1 MNFPPISNAFKTV
14 PPGGFRTFTGI
25 LKKLMSL
32 KTASFLRKSIGF
44 VIQLRWLL
52 IVLGVLIVGISGLQT
67 LKKLSI
73 DNSLGIWFLE
83 EDPSYKAYIEYQETY
98 GSDEIFIVM
107 LPVSNALEQKNVNLL
122 RALNNS
128 LDSMLFV
135 QTAYSLAKAKYPVIA
150 GKKVSF
156 RPLYE
161 ENRSEKSIK
170 KLWSD
175 MPQVTSQLVSKD
187 FKNFFL
193 YVQLRP
199 TPSIEKDRKDIAQEI
214 ETVISRYFETYHIT
228 GPPVLN
234 EAYNK
239 GIYKESLLFGGLT
252 VLVITLMLLWFLPS
266 KKYLLIALFS
276 VGTPISILFG
286 MISGF
291 GYSLNMISM
300 LIPTILMVYSVSDV
314 VHLINIYD
322 REAYDLATID
332 RLSAAIKKSFT
343 PCFYT
348 TLTTFVGY
356 FALYLSPLPAFKNMG
371 LFTCIGLVLSYVLVY
386 LITIIGVSFMKPARP
401 EEKAIKEEEV
411 PPNPQTPKQ
420 TALVSWINATTSR
433 YSFKIIIGFSALL
446 ILGIFAI
453 TKVEINT
460 DSLNLLAEGPAKED
474 LRKVEAQLEGSSR
487 LQLEI
492 SSTEGSNMMDKKSL
506 ELLRGFQEEIATN
519 PLITAPISVV
529 NMAAFLEKRNPV
541 LKGMA
546 VSEQDAAQL
555 LSSLENNDNQFFKL
569 FSEDFSSVGITL
581 SLPQMKTAQLEQV
594 IESVKKTF
602 QSHFDPTEYTL
613 KVNGFAVV
621 FAGLNKFILATQ
633 LKSFFAAFIAAF
645 ICLWLFIRQIR
656 TTLLVLIPNILP
668 LAVLAILM
676 WLFKIPLDVTTA
688 MITPIMLGIAMDDT
702 IHLIYK
708 YRKYKTTFESPTKRI
723 DQALHYS
730 ATALLATTVA
740 LVAGFLIIA
749 TSAVPSVRSFGILCA
764 VTVST
769 ALITD
774 LFYLP
779 ALLKSFDKK

>member
-1 MNFPPISNAFKTV
+1 M
-14 PPGGFRTFTGI
+14 
-25 LKKLMSL
+25 
-32 KTASFLRKSIGF
+32 
-44 VIQLRWLL
+44 IQFRWLL

-107 LPVSNALEQKNVNLL
+107 LPVSYALEQKNVDLL

-128 LDSMLFV
+128 LDSMPFV

-161 ENRSEKSIK
+161 EKRSEKSIK
-170 KLWSD
+170 KLWGD
-175 MPQVTSQLVSKD
+175 MPEVMSQLVSKD
-187 FKNFFL
+187 FKNLFL

-214 ETVISRYFETYHIT
+214 ETVISRYFESYHIT

-276 VGTPISILFG
+276 VGAPISILFG

-322 REAYDLATID
+322 REAYGLATID

-386 LITIIGVSFMKPARP
+386 LITIIGVSFMKAAKPV
-401 EEKAIKEEEV
+401 EKAIREEEV
-411 PPNPQTPKQ
+411 PKPKTPKQ
-420 TALVSWINATTSR
+420 TALVSWINVTTSR
-433 YSFKIIIGFSALL
+433 YNLNIITGFSALL
-446 ILGIFAI
+446 MLGIFAI

-492 SSTEGSNMMDKKSL
+492 SSASGSTVMNKKSL
-506 ELLRGFQEEIATN
+506 ELLRSFQEEIATN

-529 NMAAFLEKRNPV
+529 NMAAFLEKRNPA

-555 LSSLENNDNQFFKL
+555 LRSLENNDNQFFKL
-569 FSEDFSSVGITL
+569 FSEDLSSVGITL

-779 ALLKSFDKK
+779 ALLKRFEKN

>member
-1 MNFPPISNAFKTV
+1 
-14 PPGGFRTFTGI
+14 
-25 LKKLMSL
+25 MSL
-32 KTASFLRKSIGF
+32 KTASFLHKSIGF
-44 VIQLRWLL
+44 VIQFRWLL
-52 IVLGVLIVGISGLQT
+52 IVLGVLIVGISALQT

-107 LPVSNALEQKNVNLL
+107 LPVSYALEQKNVDLL

-128 LDSMLFV
+128 LDSMPFV

-161 ENRSEKSIK
+161 EKRSEKSIK
-170 KLWSD
+170 KLWGD
-175 MPQVTSQLVSKD
+175 MPEVMSQLVSKD
-187 FKNFFL
+187 FKNLFL

-214 ETVISRYFETYHIT
+214 ETVISRYFESYHIT

-276 VGTPISILFG
+276 VGAPISILFG

-322 REAYDLATID
+322 REAYGLATID

-371 LFTCIGLVLSYVLVY
+371 LFTCIGLVLSYVMVY
-386 LITIIGVSFMKPARP
+386 LITIIGVSFMKAAKPV
-401 EEKAIKEEEV
+401 EKAIREEEV
-411 PPNPQTPKQ
+411 PKPKTPKQ

-433 YSFKIIIGFSALL
+433 YNLNIITGFSALL
-446 ILGIFAI
+446 MLGIFAI

-492 SSTEGSNMMDKKSL
+492 SSASGSTVMDKKSL
-506 ELLRGFQEEIATN
+506 ELLRSFQEEIATN

-529 NMAAFLEKRNPV
+529 NMAAFLEKRNPA

-555 LSSLENNDNQFFKL
+555 LRSLENNDNQFFKL
-569 FSEDFSSVGITL
+569 FSEDLSSVGITL

-708 YRKYKTTFESPTKRI
+708 YRKYKTTFKSPTKRI

-769 ALITD
+769 AMITD

-779 ALLKSFDKK
+779 ALLKRFEKS

>member
-1 MNFPPISNAFKTV
+1 MTPNKVS
-14 PPGGFRTFTGI
+14 
-25 LKKLMSL
+25 SL
-32 KTASFLRKSIGF
+32 EKSIGF
-44 VIQLRWLL
+44 VIKFRLVFMSLMGLL
-52 IVLGVLIVGISGLQT
+52 MVLSGVYT
-67 LKKLSI
+67 LKNLSI

-83 EDPSYKAYIEYQETY
+83 EDPSYQAYIEYQETY
-98 GSDEIFIVM
+98 GSDEIFMVM
-107 LPVSNALEQKNVNLL
+107 LPVPNALDQDQIDQLE
-122 RALNNS
+122 ALNTA
-128 LDSMLFV
+128 LDKLPFV
-135 QTAYSLAKAKYPVIA
+135 ETAYSLAKAKYPVIV
-150 GKKVSF
+150 GKKLRF

-161 ENRSEKSIK
+161 EKRSEKSIK
-170 KLWSD
+170 NLWED
-175 MPQVTSQLVSKD
+175 MPEVVQQLVSKD
-187 FKNFFL
+187 YKNLFL

-199 TPSIEKDRKDIAQEI
+199 TPDIEKDRKDIAQEI
-214 ETVISRYFETYHIT
+214 ETLISRYFKSYHIT

-252 VLVITLMLLWFLPS
+252 VLVITLVLLWFLPR

-276 VGTPISILFG
+276 VGAPISILFG
-286 MISGF
+286 IISGF
-291 GYSLNMISM
+291 GYALNMISM

-322 REAYDLATID
+322 RESISATTTA
-332 RLSAAIKKSFT
+332 RLSSAIKKSFT

-386 LITIIGVSFMKPARP
+386 LITIIGVSFMKTAAP
-401 EEKAIKEEEV
+401 ETQPIQADLDSTE
-411 PPNPQTPKQ
+411 
-420 TALVSWINATTSR
+420 TALVSWINHSTSR
-433 YSFKIIIGFSALL
+433 HSYKIIIGFTAVLL
-446 ILGIFAI
+446 VGIFAI
-453 TKVEINT
+453 TKVELNT
-460 DSLNLLAEGPAKED
+460 DSLNLLAEGLAKED
-474 LRKVEAQLEGSSR
+474 LRKIEAQLEGSSR
-487 LQLEI
+487 LQLQI
-492 SSTEGSNMMDKKSL
+492 SRANGASVMDPKSL
-506 ELLRGFQEEIATN
+506 ELLGAFQEEIGTN
-519 PLITAPISVV
+519 PLVIAPVSVV
-529 NMAAFLEKRNPV
+529 NMVQFLEKRHPAI
-541 LKGMA
+541 KG
-546 VSEQDAAQL
+546 
-555 LSSLENNDNQFFKL
+555 LSVTEKETQEILGDLENTDNAFFTL
-569 FSEDFSSVGITL
+569 FSEDLRAVGITL
-581 SLPQMKTAQLEQV
+581 SMPQMKTAQLEQL
-594 IESVKKTF
+594 ISSLKKTF
-602 QSHFDPTEYTL
+602 ETHFDPSEYQL
-613 KVNGFAVV
+613 KINGFAVV
-621 FAGLNKFILATQ
+621 FASLNNFILATQ
-633 LKSFFAAFIAAF
+633 FKSFFAAFIAAF

-668 LAVLAILM
+668 LAVLTILM

-708 YRKYKTTFESPTKRI
+708 YRKYQTAFESPTKRI

>member
-1 MNFPPISNAFKTV
+1 M
-14 PPGGFRTFTGI
+14 
-25 LKKLMSL
+25 
-32 KTASFLRKSIGF
+32 
-44 VIQLRWLL
+44 IQFRWLL

-107 LPVSNALEQKNVNLL
+107 LPVSNALEQKNVDLL

-128 LDSMLFV
+128 LDSMPFV

-161 ENRSEKSIK
+161 EKRSEKSIK
-170 KLWSD
+170 KLWGD
-175 MPQVTSQLVSKD
+175 MPEVMSQLVSKD
-187 FKNFFL
+187 FKNLFL

-214 ETVISRYFETYHIT
+214 ETVISRYFESYHIT

-276 VGTPISILFG
+276 VGAPISILFG
-286 MISGF
+286 MISSF

-322 REAYDLATID
+322 REAYGLATID

-386 LITIIGVSFMKPARP
+386 LITIIGVSFMKAAKPV
-401 EEKAIKEEEV
+401 EKAIREEEV
-411 PPNPQTPKQ
+411 PKPKTPKQ

-433 YSFKIIIGFSALL
+433 YNLNIITGFSALL
-446 ILGIFAI
+446 MLGIFAI

-492 SSTEGSNMMDKKSL
+492 SSASGSTVMDKKSL
-506 ELLRGFQEEIATN
+506 ELLRSFQEEIATN

-529 NMAAFLEKRNPV
+529 NMAAFLEKRNPA

-555 LSSLENNDNQFFKL
+555 LRSLENNDNQFFKL
-569 FSEDFSSVGITL
+569 FSEDLSSVGITL

-769 ALITD
+769 AMITD

-779 ALLKSFDKK
+779 ALLKRFEKS

>member
-1 MNFPPISNAFKTV
+1 M
-14 PPGGFRTFTGI
+14 
-25 LKKLMSL
+25 
-32 KTASFLRKSIGF
+32 
-44 VIQLRWLL
+44 IQFRWLL

-107 LPVSNALEQKNVNLL
+107 LPVSNALEQKNIDLL

-128 LDSMLFV
+128 LDSMPFV

-161 ENRSEKSIK
+161 EKRSEKSIK
-170 KLWSD
+170 KLWGD
-175 MPQVTSQLVSKD
+175 MPEVMSQLVSKD
-187 FKNFFL
+187 FKNLFL

-214 ETVISRYFETYHIT
+214 ETVISRYFESYHIT

-276 VGTPISILFG
+276 VGAPISILFG

-322 REAYDLATID
+322 REAYGLATID

-386 LITIIGVSFMKPARP
+386 LITIIGVSFMKAAKP
-401 EEKAIKEEEV
+401 EEKAIREGEV
-411 PPNPQTPKQ
+411 PMPKTPKQ
-420 TALVSWINATTSR
+420 TALVSWINAMTSR
-433 YSFKIIIGFSALL
+433 YNLNIITGFSALL
-446 ILGIFAI
+446 MLGIFAI

-492 SSTEGSNMMDKKSL
+492 SSASGSTVMDKKSL
-506 ELLRGFQEEIATN
+506 ELLRSFQEEIATN

-529 NMAAFLEKRNPV
+529 NMAAFLEKRNTA

-555 LSSLENNDNQFFKL
+555 LRSLENNDNQFFKL
-569 FSEDFSSVGITL
+569 FSEDLSSVGITL

-779 ALLKSFDKK
+779 ALLKRFEKN

>member
-1 MNFPPISNAFKTV
+1 
-14 PPGGFRTFTGI
+14 
-25 LKKLMSL
+25 MSL
-32 KTASFLRKSIGF
+32 KTASFLHKSIGF
-44 VIQLRWLL
+44 VIQFRWLL

-107 LPVSNALEQKNVNLL
+107 LPVSNALEQKNVDLL

-128 LDSMLFV
+128 LDSMPFV

-161 ENRSEKSIK
+161 EKRSEKSIK
-170 KLWSD
+170 KLWGD
-175 MPQVTSQLVSKD
+175 MPEVMSQLVSKD
-187 FKNFFL
+187 FKNLFL

-199 TPSIEKDRKDIAQEI
+199 TPSIEKERKDIAQEI
-214 ETVISRYFETYHIT
+214 ETVISRYFESYHIT

-322 REAYDLATID
+322 REAYGLATID

-386 LITIIGVSFMKPARP
+386 LITIIGVSFMKAAKPV
-401 EEKAIKEEEV
+401 EKAIREEEV
-411 PPNPQTPKQ
+411 PKLKTPKQ

-433 YSFKIIIGFSALL
+433 YNLNIITGFSALL
-446 ILGIFAI
+446 MLGIFAI

-492 SSTEGSNMMDKKSL
+492 SSASGSTVMDKKSL
-506 ELLRGFQEEIATN
+506 ELLRSFQEEIATN

-529 NMAAFLEKRNPV
+529 NMAAFLEKRNPA
-541 LKGMA
+541 LNGMA

-555 LSSLENNDNQFFKL
+555 LRSLENNDNQFFKL
-569 FSEDFSSVGITL
+569 FSEDLSSVGITL

-779 ALLKSFDKK
+779 ALLKRFEKN

>member
-1 MNFPPISNAFKTV
+1 
-14 PPGGFRTFTGI
+14 
-25 LKKLMSL
+25 MSL
-32 KTASFLRKSIGF
+32 KTASFLHKSIGF
-44 VIQLRWLL
+44 VIQFRWLL

-107 LPVSNALEQKNVNLL
+107 LPVSNALEQKNVDLL

-128 LDSMLFV
+128 LDSMPFV

-161 ENRSEKSIK
+161 EKRSEKSIK
-170 KLWSD
+170 KLWGD
-175 MPQVTSQLVSKD
+175 MPEVMSQLVSKD
-187 FKNFFL
+187 FKNLFL

-214 ETVISRYFETYHIT
+214 ETVISRYFESYHIT

-322 REAYDLATID
+322 REAYGLATID

-386 LITIIGVSFMKPARP
+386 LITIIGVSFMKAAKPV
-401 EEKAIKEEEV
+401 EKAIREEEV
-411 PPNPQTPKQ
+411 PKLKTPKQ

-433 YSFKIIIGFSALL
+433 YNLNIITGFSALL
-446 ILGIFAI
+446 MLGIFAI

-492 SSTEGSNMMDKKSL
+492 SSASGSTVMDKKSL
-506 ELLRGFQEEIATN
+506 ELLRSFQEEIATN

-529 NMAAFLEKRNPV
+529 NMAAFLEKRNPA
-541 LKGMA
+541 LNGMA

-555 LSSLENNDNQFFKL
+555 LRSLENNDNQFFKL
-569 FSEDFSSVGITL
+569 FSEDLSSVGITL

-779 ALLKSFDKK
+779 ALLKRFEKN

>member
-1 MNFPPISNAFKTV
+1 M
-14 PPGGFRTFTGI
+14 
-25 LKKLMSL
+25 
-32 KTASFLRKSIGF
+32 
-44 VIQLRWLL
+44 IQFRWLL

-107 LPVSNALEQKNVNLL
+107 LPVSNALEQKNVDLL

-128 LDSMLFV
+128 LDSMPFV

-161 ENRSEKSIK
+161 EKRSEKSIK
-170 KLWSD
+170 KLWGD
-175 MPQVTSQLVSKD
+175 MPEVMSQLVSKD
-187 FKNFFL
+187 FKNLFL

-214 ETVISRYFETYHIT
+214 ETVISRYFESYHIT

-276 VGTPISILFG
+276 VGAPISILFG
-286 MISGF
+286 MISSF

-322 REAYDLATID
+322 REAYGLATID

-386 LITIIGVSFMKPARP
+386 LITIIGVSFMKAAKPV
-401 EEKAIKEEEV
+401 EKAIREEEV
-411 PPNPQTPKQ
+411 PKPKTPKQ

-433 YSFKIIIGFSALL
+433 YNLNIITGFSALL
-446 ILGIFAI
+446 MLGIFAI

-492 SSTEGSNMMDKKSL
+492 SSASGSTVMDKKSL
-506 ELLRGFQEEIATN
+506 ELLRSFQEEIATN

-529 NMAAFLEKRNPV
+529 NMAAFLEKRNPA
-541 LKGMA
+541 LNGMA

-555 LSSLENNDNQFFKL
+555 LRSLENNDNQFFKL
-569 FSEDFSSVGITL
+569 FSEDLSSVGITL

-779 ALLKSFDKK
+779 ALLKRFEKS

>member
-1 MNFPPISNAFKTV
+1 
-14 PPGGFRTFTGI
+14 
-25 LKKLMSL
+25 MSL
-32 KTASFLRKSIGF
+32 KTASFLHKSIGF
-44 VIQLRWLL
+44 VIQFRWLL

-107 LPVSNALEQKNVNLL
+107 LPVSNALEQKNVDLL

-128 LDSMLFV
+128 LDSMPFV

-161 ENRSEKSIK
+161 EKRSEKSIK
-170 KLWSD
+170 KLWGD
-175 MPQVTSQLVSKD
+175 MPEVMSQLVSKD
-187 FKNFFL
+187 FKNLFL

-214 ETVISRYFETYHIT
+214 ETVISRYFESYHIT

-322 REAYDLATID
+322 REAYGLATID

-386 LITIIGVSFMKPARP
+386 LITIIGVSFMKAAKPV
-401 EEKAIKEEEV
+401 EKAIREEEV
-411 PPNPQTPKQ
+411 PKPKTPKQ

-433 YSFKIIIGFSALL
+433 YNLNIITGFSALL
-446 ILGIFAI
+446 MLGIFAI

-492 SSTEGSNMMDKKSL
+492 SSASGSTVMDKKSL
-506 ELLRGFQEEIATN
+506 ELLRSFQEEIAIN

-529 NMAAFLEKRNPV
+529 NMAAFLEKRNPA
-541 LKGMA
+541 LNGMA

-555 LSSLENNDNQFFKL
+555 LRSLENNDNQFFKL
-569 FSEDFSSVGITL
+569 FSEDLSSVGITL

-769 ALITD
+769 AMITD

-779 ALLKSFDKK
+779 ALLKRFEKS

>member
-1 MNFPPISNAFKTV
+1 
-14 PPGGFRTFTGI
+14 
-25 LKKLMSL
+25 MSL
-32 KTASFLRKSIGF
+32 KTASFLHKSIGF
-44 VIQLRWLL
+44 VIQFRWLL

-107 LPVSNALEQKNVNLL
+107 LPVSNALEQKNVDLL

-128 LDSMLFV
+128 LDSMPFV

-161 ENRSEKSIK
+161 EKRSEKSIK
-170 KLWSD
+170 KLWGD
-175 MPQVTSQLVSKD
+175 MPEVMSQLVSKD
-187 FKNFFL
+187 FKNLFL

-214 ETVISRYFETYHIT
+214 ETVISRYFESYHIT

-276 VGTPISILFG
+276 VGAPISILFG

-322 REAYDLATID
+322 REAYGLATID

-386 LITIIGVSFMKPARP
+386 LITIIGVSFMKAAKPV
-401 EEKAIKEEEV
+401 EKAIREEEV
-411 PPNPQTPKQ
+411 PKPKTPKQ

-433 YSFKIIIGFSALL
+433 YNLNIITGFSALL
-446 ILGIFAI
+446 MLGIFAI

-492 SSTEGSNMMDKKSL
+492 SSASGSTVMDKKSL
-506 ELLRGFQEEIATN
+506 ELLRSFQEEIATN

-529 NMAAFLEKRNPV
+529 NMAAFLEKRNPA

-555 LSSLENNDNQFFKL
+555 LRSLENNDNQFFKL
-569 FSEDFSSVGITL
+569 FSEDHSSVGITL

-613 KVNGFAVV
+613 KINGFAVV

-769 ALITD
+769 AMITD

-779 ALLKSFDKK
+779 ALLKRFEKS

>member
-1 MNFPPISNAFKTV
+1 M
-14 PPGGFRTFTGI
+14 
-25 LKKLMSL
+25 
-32 KTASFLRKSIGF
+32 
-44 VIQLRWLL
+44 IQFRWLL

-107 LPVSNALEQKNVNLL
+107 LPVSYALEQKNVDLL

-128 LDSMLFV
+128 LDSMPFV

-161 ENRSEKSIK
+161 EKRSEKSIK
-170 KLWSD
+170 KLWGD
-175 MPQVTSQLVSKD
+175 MPEVMSQLVSKD
-187 FKNFFL
+187 FKNLFL

-214 ETVISRYFETYHIT
+214 ETVISRYFESYHIT

-322 REAYDLATID
+322 REAYGLATID

-386 LITIIGVSFMKPARP
+386 LITIIGVSFMKAAKPV
-401 EEKAIKEEEV
+401 EKAIREEEV
-411 PPNPQTPKQ
+411 PKPKTPKQ

-433 YSFKIIIGFSALL
+433 YNLNIITGFSALL
-446 ILGIFAI
+446 MLGIFAI

-492 SSTEGSNMMDKKSL
+492 SSASGSTVMDKKSL
-506 ELLRGFQEEIATN
+506 ELLRSFQEEIATN

-529 NMAAFLEKRNPV
+529 NMAAFLEKRNPA
-541 LKGMA
+541 LNGMA

-555 LSSLENNDNQFFKL
+555 LRSLENNDNQFFKL
-569 FSEDFSSVGITL
+569 FSEDLSSVGITL

-779 ALLKSFDKK
+779 ALLKRFEKN

>member
-1 MNFPPISNAFKTV
+1 
-14 PPGGFRTFTGI
+14 
-25 LKKLMSL
+25 
-32 KTASFLRKSIGF
+32 
-44 VIQLRWLL
+44 VIQFRWLL

-107 LPVSNALEQKNVNLL
+107 LPVSNALEQKNVDLL

-128 LDSMLFV
+128 LDSMPFV

-161 ENRSEKSIK
+161 EKRSEKSIK
-170 KLWSD
+170 KLWGD
-175 MPQVTSQLVSKD
+175 MPEVMSQLVSKD
-187 FKNFFL
+187 FKNLFL

-214 ETVISRYFETYHIT
+214 ETVISRYFESYHIT

-276 VGTPISILFG
+276 VGAPISILFG

-322 REAYDLATID
+322 REAYGLATID

-386 LITIIGVSFMKPARP
+386 LITIIGVSFMKAAKPV
-401 EEKAIKEEEV
+401 EKAIREEEV
-411 PPNPQTPKQ
+411 PKPKTPKQ

-433 YSFKIIIGFSALL
+433 YNLNIITGFSALL
-446 ILGIFAI
+446 MLGIFAI

-492 SSTEGSNMMDKKSL
+492 SSASGSTVMDKKSL
-506 ELLRGFQEEIATN
+506 ELLRSFQEEIATN

-529 NMAAFLEKRNPV
+529 NMAAFLEKRNPA
-541 LKGMA
+541 LNGMA

-555 LSSLENNDNQFFKL
+555 LRSLENNDNQFFKL
-569 FSEDFSSVGITL
+569 FSEDLSSVGITL

-779 ALLKSFDKK
+779 ALLKRFEKN

>member
-1 MNFPPISNAFKTV
+1 M
-14 PPGGFRTFTGI
+14 
-25 LKKLMSL
+25 
-32 KTASFLRKSIGF
+32 
-44 VIQLRWLL
+44 IQFRWLL

-107 LPVSNALEQKNVNLL
+107 LPVSNALEQKNVDLL

-128 LDSMLFV
+128 LDSMPFV

-161 ENRSEKSIK
+161 EKRSEKSIK
-170 KLWSD
+170 KLWGD
-175 MPQVTSQLVSKD
+175 MPEVMSQLVSKD
-187 FKNFFL
+187 FKNLFL

-214 ETVISRYFETYHIT
+214 ETVISRYFESYHIT

-276 VGTPISILFG
+276 VGAPISILFG
-286 MISGF
+286 MISSF

-322 REAYDLATID
+322 REAYGLATID

-386 LITIIGVSFMKPARP
+386 LITIIGVSFMKAAKPV
-401 EEKAIKEEEV
+401 EKAIREEEV
-411 PPNPQTPKQ
+411 PKPKTPKQ

-433 YSFKIIIGFSALL
+433 YNLNIITGFSALL
-446 ILGIFAI
+446 MLGIFAI

-492 SSTEGSNMMDKKSL
+492 SSASGSTVMDKKSL
-506 ELLRGFQEEIATN
+506 ELLRSFQEEIATN

-529 NMAAFLEKRNPV
+529 NMAAFLEKRNPA

-555 LSSLENNDNQFFKL
+555 LRSLENNDNQFFKL
-569 FSEDFSSVGITL
+569 FSEDLSSVGITL

-769 ALITD
+769 AMITD

-779 ALLKSFDKK
+779 ALLKRFEKN

>member
-1 MNFPPISNAFKTV
+1 
-14 PPGGFRTFTGI
+14 
-25 LKKLMSL
+25 MSL
-32 KTASFLRKSIGF
+32 KTASFLHKSIGF
-44 VIQLRWLL
+44 VIQFRWLL

-107 LPVSNALEQKNVNLL
+107 LPVSNALEQKNVDLL

-128 LDSMLFV
+128 LDSMPFV
-135 QTAYSLAKAKYPVIA
+135 QTAYSLAKAKYPVIV

-161 ENRSEKSIK
+161 EKRSEKSIK
-170 KLWSD
+170 KLWGD
-175 MPQVTSQLVSKD
+175 MPEVMSQLVSKD
-187 FKNFFL
+187 FKNLFL

-214 ETVISRYFETYHIT
+214 ETVISRYFESYHIT

-276 VGTPISILFG
+276 VGAPISILFG

-322 REAYDLATID
+322 REAYGLATID

-386 LITIIGVSFMKPARP
+386 LITIIGVSFMKAAKPV
-401 EEKAIKEEEV
+401 EKAIREEEV
-411 PPNPQTPKQ
+411 PKPKTPKQ

-433 YSFKIIIGFSALL
+433 YNLNIITGFSALL
-446 ILGIFAI
+446 MLGIFAI

-492 SSTEGSNMMDKKSL
+492 SSASGSTVMDKKSL
-506 ELLRGFQEEIATN
+506 ELLRSFQEEIATN

-529 NMAAFLEKRNPV
+529 NMAAFLEKRNPA

-555 LSSLENNDNQFFKL
+555 LRSLENNDNQFFKL
-569 FSEDFSSVGITL
+569 FSEDLSSVGITL

-708 YRKYKTTFESPTKRI
+708 YRKYKTTFKSPTKRI

-769 ALITD
+769 AMITD

-779 ALLKSFDKK
+779 ALLKRFEKS

>member
-1 MNFPPISNAFKTV
+1 M
-14 PPGGFRTFTGI
+14 
-25 LKKLMSL
+25 
-32 KTASFLRKSIGF
+32 
-44 VIQLRWLL
+44 IQFRWLL

-107 LPVSNALEQKNVNLL
+107 LPVSYALEQKNVDLL

-128 LDSMLFV
+128 LDSMPFV

-161 ENRSEKSIK
+161 EKRSEKSIK
-170 KLWSD
+170 KLWGD
-175 MPQVTSQLVSKD
+175 MPEVMSQLVSKD
-187 FKNFFL
+187 FKNLFL

-214 ETVISRYFETYHIT
+214 ETVISRYFESYHIT

-322 REAYDLATID
+322 REAFGLATID

-386 LITIIGVSFMKPARP
+386 LITIIGVSFMKAAKPV
-401 EEKAIKEEEV
+401 EKAIREEEV
-411 PPNPQTPKQ
+411 PKLKTPKQ

-433 YSFKIIIGFSALL
+433 YNLNIITGFSALL
-446 ILGIFAI
+446 MLGIFAI

-492 SSTEGSNMMDKKSL
+492 SSASGSTVMDKKSL
-506 ELLRGFQEEIATN
+506 ELLRSFQEEIATN

-529 NMAAFLEKRNPV
+529 NMAAFLEKRNPA
-541 LKGMA
+541 LNGMA

-555 LSSLENNDNQFFKL
+555 LRSLENNDNQFFKL
-569 FSEDFSSVGITL
+569 FSEDLSSVGITL

-779 ALLKSFDKK
+779 ALLKRFEKN

>member
-1 MNFPPISNAFKTV
+1 M
-14 PPGGFRTFTGI
+14 
-25 LKKLMSL
+25 
-32 KTASFLRKSIGF
+32 
-44 VIQLRWLL
+44 IQFRWLL

-107 LPVSNALEQKNVNLL
+107 LPVSNALEQKNVDLL

-128 LDSMLFV
+128 LDSMPFV

-161 ENRSEKSIK
+161 EKRSEKSIK
-170 KLWSD
+170 KLWGD
-175 MPQVTSQLVSKD
+175 MPEVMSQLVSKD
-187 FKNFFL
+187 FKNLFL

-214 ETVISRYFETYHIT
+214 ETVISRYFESYHIT

-276 VGTPISILFG
+276 VGAPISILFG

-322 REAYDLATID
+322 REAYGLATID

-386 LITIIGVSFMKPARP
+386 LITIIGVSFMKAAKPV
-401 EEKAIKEEEV
+401 EKAIREEEV
-411 PPNPQTPKQ
+411 PKLKTPKQ
-420 TALVSWINATTSR
+420 TELVSWINATTSR
-433 YSFKIIIGFSALL
+433 YNLNIITGFSALL
-446 ILGIFAI
+446 MLGIFAI

-492 SSTEGSNMMDKKSL
+492 SSASGSTVMDKKSL
-506 ELLRGFQEEIATN
+506 ELLRSFQEEIATN

-529 NMAAFLEKRNPV
+529 NMAAFLEKRNPA
-541 LKGMA
+541 LNGMA

-555 LSSLENNDNQFFKL
+555 LRSLENNDNQFFKL
-569 FSEDFSSVGITL
+569 FSEDLSSVGITL

-779 ALLKSFDKK
+779 ALLKRFEKN

>member
-1 MNFPPISNAFKTV
+1 
-14 PPGGFRTFTGI
+14 
-25 LKKLMSL
+25 MSL
-32 KTASFLRKSIGF
+32 KTASFLHKSIGF
-44 VIQLRWLL
+44 VIQFRWLL

-107 LPVSNALEQKNVNLL
+107 LPVSNALEQKNVDLL

-128 LDSMLFV
+128 LDSMPFV

-161 ENRSEKSIK
+161 EKRSEKSIK
-170 KLWSD
+170 KLWGD
-175 MPQVTSQLVSKD
+175 MPEVMSQLVSKD
-187 FKNFFL
+187 FKNLFL

-214 ETVISRYFETYHIT
+214 ETVISRYFESYHIT

-276 VGTPISILFG
+276 VGAPISILFG

-322 REAYDLATID
+322 REAYGLATID

-371 LFTCIGLVLSYVLVY
+371 LFTCIGLVLSYVMVY
-386 LITIIGVSFMKPARP
+386 LITIIGVSFMKAAKPV
-401 EEKAIKEEEV
+401 EKAIREEEV
-411 PPNPQTPKQ
+411 PKPKTPKQ

-433 YSFKIIIGFSALL
+433 YNLNIITGFSALL
-446 ILGIFAI
+446 MLGIFAI

-492 SSTEGSNMMDKKSL
+492 SSASGSTVMDKKSL
-506 ELLRGFQEEIATN
+506 ELLRSFQEEIATN

-529 NMAAFLEKRNPV
+529 NMAAFLEKRNPA

-555 LSSLENNDNQFFKL
+555 LRSLENNDNQYFKL
-569 FSEDFSSVGITL
+569 FSEDLSSVGITL

-779 ALLKSFDKK
+779 ALLKRFEKN

>member
-1 MNFPPISNAFKTV
+1 M
-14 PPGGFRTFTGI
+14 
-25 LKKLMSL
+25 
-32 KTASFLRKSIGF
+32 
-44 VIQLRWLL
+44 IQFRWLL

-107 LPVSNALEQKNVNLL
+107 LPVSNALEQKNVDLL

-128 LDSMLFV
+128 LDSMPFV

-161 ENRSEKSIK
+161 EKRSEKSIK
-170 KLWSD
+170 KLWGD
-175 MPQVTSQLVSKD
+175 MPEVMSQLVSKD
-187 FKNFFL
+187 FKNLFL

-214 ETVISRYFETYHIT
+214 ETVISRYFESYHIT

-322 REAYDLATID
+322 REAFGLATID

-386 LITIIGVSFMKPARP
+386 LITIIGVSFMKAAKPV
-401 EEKAIKEEEV
+401 EKAIREEEV
-411 PPNPQTPKQ
+411 PKLKTPKQ

-433 YSFKIIIGFSALL
+433 YNLNIITGFSALL
-446 ILGIFAI
+446 MLGIFAI

-492 SSTEGSNMMDKKSL
+492 SSASGSTVMDKKSL
-506 ELLRGFQEEIATN
+506 ELLRSFQEEIATN

-529 NMAAFLEKRNPV
+529 NMAAFLEKRNPA

-555 LSSLENNDNQFFKL
+555 LRSLENNDNQFFKL
-569 FSEDFSSVGITL
+569 FSEDLSSVGITL

-779 ALLKSFDKK
+779 ALLKRFEKN

>member
-1 MNFPPISNAFKTV
+1 
-14 PPGGFRTFTGI
+14 
-25 LKKLMSL
+25 MSL
-32 KTASFLRKSIGF
+32 KTASFLHKSIGF
-44 VIQLRWLL
+44 VIQFRWLL

-83 EDPSYKAYIEYQETY
+83 EDHSYKAYIEYQETY

-107 LPVSNALEQKNVNLL
+107 LPVSYALEQKNVDLL

-128 LDSMLFV
+128 LDSMPFV

-161 ENRSEKSIK
+161 EKRSEKSIK
-170 KLWSD
+170 KLWGD
-175 MPQVTSQLVSKD
+175 MPEVMSQLVSKD
-187 FKNFFL
+187 FKNLFL

-214 ETVISRYFETYHIT
+214 ETVISRYFESYHIT

-322 REAYDLATID
+322 REAYGLATID

-386 LITIIGVSFMKPARP
+386 LITIIGVSFMKAAKP
-401 EEKAIKEEEV
+401 EEKAIRNEEV
-411 PPNPQTPKQ
+411 PKLKTPKQ

-433 YSFKIIIGFSALL
+433 YNLNIITGFSALL
-446 ILGIFAI
+446 MLGIFAI

-492 SSTEGSNMMDKKSL
+492 SSASGSTVMDKKSL
-506 ELLRGFQEEIATN
+506 ELLRSFQEEIATN

-529 NMAAFLEKRNPV
+529 NMAAFLEKRNPA

-555 LSSLENNDNQFFKL
+555 LRSLENNDNQFFKL
-569 FSEDFSSVGITL
+569 FSEDLSSVGITL

-779 ALLKSFDKK
+779 ALLKRFEKN

>member
-1 MNFPPISNAFKTV
+1 M
-14 PPGGFRTFTGI
+14 
-25 LKKLMSL
+25 
-32 KTASFLRKSIGF
+32 
-44 VIQLRWLL
+44 IQFRWLL

-107 LPVSNALEQKNVNLL
+107 LPVSNALEQKNVDLL

-128 LDSMLFV
+128 LDSMPFV

-161 ENRSEKSIK
+161 EKRSEKSIK
-170 KLWSD
+170 KLWGD
-175 MPQVTSQLVSKD
+175 MPEVMSQLVSKD
-187 FKNFFL
+187 FKNLFL

-214 ETVISRYFETYHIT
+214 ETVISRYFESYHIT

-276 VGTPISILFG
+276 VGAPISILFG

-322 REAYDLATID
+322 REAYGLATID

-386 LITIIGVSFMKPARP
+386 LITIIGVSFMKAAKPV
-401 EEKAIKEEEV
+401 EKAIREEEV
-411 PPNPQTPKQ
+411 PKPKTPKQ

-433 YSFKIIIGFSALL
+433 YNLNIITGFSALL
-446 ILGIFAI
+446 MLGIFAI

-492 SSTEGSNMMDKKSL
+492 SSASGSTVMDKKSL
-506 ELLRGFQEEIATN
+506 ELLRSFQEEIATN

-529 NMAAFLEKRNPV
+529 NMAAFLEKRNPA

-555 LSSLENNDNQFFKL
+555 LRSLENNDNQFFKL
-569 FSEDFSSVGITL
+569 FSEDLSSVGITL

-769 ALITD
+769 AMITD

-779 ALLKSFDKK
+779 ALLKRFEKN

>member
-1 MNFPPISNAFKTV
+1 
-14 PPGGFRTFTGI
+14 
-25 LKKLMSL
+25 MSL
-32 KTASFLRKSIGF
+32 KTASFLHKSIGF
-44 VIQLRWLL
+44 VIQFRWLL

-107 LPVSNALEQKNVNLL
+107 LPVSNALEQKNVDLL

-128 LDSMLFV
+128 LDSMPFV

-161 ENRSEKSIK
+161 EKRSEKSIK
-170 KLWSD
+170 KLWGD
-175 MPQVTSQLVSKD
+175 MPEVMSQLVSKD
-187 FKNFFL
+187 FKNLFL

-214 ETVISRYFETYHIT
+214 ETVISRYFESYHIT

-276 VGTPISILFG
+276 VGAPISILFG

-322 REAYDLATID
+322 REAYGLATID

-386 LITIIGVSFMKPARP
+386 LITIIGVSFMKAAKPV
-401 EEKAIKEEEV
+401 EKAIREEEV
-411 PPNPQTPKQ
+411 PKPKTPKQ

-433 YSFKIIIGFSALL
+433 YNLNIITGFSALL
-446 ILGIFAI
+446 MLGIFAI

-492 SSTEGSNMMDKKSL
+492 SSASGSTVMDKKSL
-506 ELLRGFQEEIATN
+506 ELLRSFQEEIATN

-529 NMAAFLEKRNPV
+529 NMAAFLEKRNPA

-555 LSSLENNDNQFFKL
+555 LRSLENNDNQFFKL
-569 FSEDFSSVGITL
+569 FSEDLSSVGITL

-779 ALLKSFDKK
+779 ALFKRFEKN

>member
-1 MNFPPISNAFKTV
+1 M
-14 PPGGFRTFTGI
+14 
-25 LKKLMSL
+25 
-32 KTASFLRKSIGF
+32 
-44 VIQLRWLL
+44 IQFRWLL

-107 LPVSNALEQKNVNLL
+107 LPVSNALEQKNVDLL

-128 LDSMLFV
+128 LDSMPFV

-161 ENRSEKSIK
+161 EKRSEKSIK
-170 KLWSD
+170 KLWGD
-175 MPQVTSQLVSKD
+175 MPEVMSQLVSKD
-187 FKNFFL
+187 FKNLFL

-214 ETVISRYFETYHIT
+214 ETVISRYFESYHIT

-322 REAYDLATID
+322 REALGLATID

-386 LITIIGVSFMKPARP
+386 LITIIGVSFMKAAKPV
-401 EEKAIKEEEV
+401 EKAIREEEV
-411 PPNPQTPKQ
+411 PKPKTPKQ

-433 YSFKIIIGFSALL
+433 YNLNIITGFSALL
-446 ILGIFAI
+446 MLGIFAI

-492 SSTEGSNMMDKKSL
+492 SSASGSTVMDKKSL
-506 ELLRGFQEEIATN
+506 ELLRSFQEEIATN

-529 NMAAFLEKRNPV
+529 NMAAFLEKRNPA
-541 LKGMA
+541 LNGMA

-555 LSSLENNDNQFFKL
+555 LRSLENNDNQFFKL
-569 FSEDFSSVGITL
+569 FSEDLSSVGITL

-779 ALLKSFDKK
+779 ALLKRFEKN

>member
-1 MNFPPISNAFKTV
+1 
-14 PPGGFRTFTGI
+14 
-25 LKKLMSL
+25 MSL
-32 KTASFLRKSIGF
+32 KTASFLHKSIGF
-44 VIQLRWLL
+44 VIQFRWLL
-52 IVLGVLIVGISGLQT
+52 IVLVVLIVGISGFQT

-107 LPVSNALEQKNVNLL
+107 LPVFYALEQKNVDLL

-128 LDSMLFV
+128 LDSMPFV

-161 ENRSEKSIK
+161 EKRSEKSIK
-170 KLWSD
+170 KLWGD
-175 MPQVTSQLVSKD
+175 IPEVMSQLVSKD
-187 FKNFFL
+187 FKNLFL

-214 ETVISRYFETYHIT
+214 ETVISRYFESYHIT

-276 VGTPISILFG
+276 VGAPISILFG

-322 REAYDLATID
+322 REAYGLATID

-371 LFTCIGLVLSYVLVY
+371 LFTCIGLVLSYVMVY
-386 LITIIGVSFMKPARP
+386 LITIIGVSFMKAAKPV
-401 EEKAIKEEEV
+401 EKAIREEEV
-411 PPNPQTPKQ
+411 PKPKTPKQ
-420 TALVSWINATTSR
+420 TALVSWINVTTSR
-433 YSFKIIIGFSALL
+433 YNLNIITGFSALL
-446 ILGIFAI
+446 MLGIFAI

-492 SSTEGSNMMDKKSL
+492 SSASGNTVMDKKSL
-506 ELLRGFQEEIATN
+506 ELLRSFQEEIATN

-529 NMAAFLEKRNPV
+529 NMAAFLEKRNPA

-555 LSSLENNDNQFFKL
+555 LRSLENNDNQFFKL
-569 FSEDFSSVGITL
+569 FSEDLSSVGITL

-779 ALLKSFDKK
+779 ALLKRFEK

>member
-1 MNFPPISNAFKTV
+1 
-14 PPGGFRTFTGI
+14 
-25 LKKLMSL
+25 MSL
-32 KTASFLRKSIGF
+32 KTASFLHKSIGF
-44 VIQLRWLL
+44 VIQFRWLL

-107 LPVSNALEQKNVNLL
+107 LPVSNALEQKNVDLL

-128 LDSMLFV
+128 LDSMPFV

-161 ENRSEKSIK
+161 EKRSEKSIK
-170 KLWSD
+170 KLWGD
-175 MPQVTSQLVSKD
+175 MPEVMSQLVSKD
-187 FKNFFL
+187 FKNLFL

-214 ETVISRYFETYHIT
+214 ETVISRYFESYHIT

-276 VGTPISILFG
+276 VGAPISILFG

-322 REAYDLATID
+322 REAYGLATID

-386 LITIIGVSFMKPARP
+386 LITIIGVSFMKAAKPV
-401 EEKAIKEEEV
+401 EKAIREEEV
-411 PPNPQTPKQ
+411 PKPKTPKQ

-433 YSFKIIIGFSALL
+433 YNLNIITGFSALL
-446 ILGIFAI
+446 MLGIFAI

-492 SSTEGSNMMDKKSL
+492 SSASGSTVMDKKSL
-506 ELLRGFQEEIATN
+506 ELLRSFQEEIATN

-529 NMAAFLEKRNPV
+529 NMAAFLEKRNPA

-555 LSSLENNDNQFFKL
+555 LRSLENNDNQFFKL
-569 FSEDFSSVGITL
+569 FSEDLSSVGITL

-769 ALITD
+769 AMITD

-779 ALLKSFDKK
+779 ALLKRFEKN

>member
-1 MNFPPISNAFKTV
+1 
-14 PPGGFRTFTGI
+14 
-25 LKKLMSL
+25 MSL
-32 KTASFLRKSIGF
+32 KTASFLHKSIGF
-44 VIQLRWLL
+44 VIQFRWLL

-107 LPVSNALEQKNVNLL
+107 LPVSNALEQKNVDLL

-128 LDSMLFV
+128 LDSMPFV

-161 ENRSEKSIK
+161 EKRSEKSIK
-170 KLWSD
+170 KLWGD
-175 MPQVTSQLVSKD
+175 MPEVMSQLVSKD
-187 FKNFFL
+187 FKNLFL

-214 ETVISRYFETYHIT
+214 ETVISRYFESYHIT

-322 REAYDLATID
+322 REAYGLATID

-386 LITIIGVSFMKPARP
+386 LITIIGVSFMKAAKS
-401 EEKAIKEEEV
+401 EENAIRKEEV
-411 PPNPQTPKQ
+411 PKLKTPKQ

-433 YSFKIIIGFSALL
+433 YNLNIITGFSALL
-446 ILGIFAI
+446 MLGIFAI

-492 SSTEGSNMMDKKSL
+492 SSASGSTVMDKKSL
-506 ELLRGFQEEIATN
+506 ELLRSFQEEIATN

-529 NMAAFLEKRNPV
+529 NMAAFLEKRNPA
-541 LKGMA
+541 LNGMA

-555 LSSLENNDNQFFKL
+555 LRSLENNDNQFFKL
-569 FSEDFSSVGITL
+569 FSEDLSSVGITL

-769 ALITD
+769 AMITD

-779 ALLKSFDKK
+779 ALLKRFEKS

>member
-1 MNFPPISNAFKTV
+1 
-14 PPGGFRTFTGI
+14 
-25 LKKLMSL
+25 MSL
-32 KTASFLRKSIGF
+32 KTASFLHKSIGF
-44 VIQLRWLL
+44 VIQFRWLL

-107 LPVSNALEQKNVNLL
+107 LPVSNALEQKNFDLL

-128 LDSMLFV
+128 LDSMPFV

-161 ENRSEKSIK
+161 EKRSEKSIK
-170 KLWSD
+170 KLWGD
-175 MPQVTSQLVSKD
+175 MPEVMSQLVSKD
-187 FKNFFL
+187 FKNLFL

-214 ETVISRYFETYHIT
+214 ETVISRYFESYHIT

-276 VGTPISILFG
+276 VGAPISILFG
-286 MISGF
+286 MISSF

-322 REAYDLATID
+322 REAYGLATID

-386 LITIIGVSFMKPARP
+386 LITIIGVSFMKAAKPV
-401 EEKAIKEEEV
+401 EKAIREEEV
-411 PPNPQTPKQ
+411 PKPKTPKQ

-433 YSFKIIIGFSALL
+433 YNLNIITGFSALL
-446 ILGIFAI
+446 MLGIFAI

-492 SSTEGSNMMDKKSL
+492 SSASGSTVMDKKSL
-506 ELLRGFQEEIATN
+506 ELLRSFQEEIATN

-529 NMAAFLEKRNPV
+529 NMAAFLEKRNPA

-555 LSSLENNDNQFFKL
+555 LRSLENNDNQFFKL
-569 FSEDFSSVGITL
+569 FSEDLSSVGITL

-769 ALITD
+769 AMITD

-779 ALLKSFDKK
+779 ALLKRFEKN

>member
-1 MNFPPISNAFKTV
+1 M
-14 PPGGFRTFTGI
+14 
-25 LKKLMSL
+25 
-32 KTASFLRKSIGF
+32 
-44 VIQLRWLL
+44 IQFRWLL

-107 LPVSNALEQKNVNLL
+107 LPVSNALEQKNVDLL

-128 LDSMLFV
+128 LDSMPFV

-161 ENRSEKSIK
+161 EKRSEKSIK
-170 KLWSD
+170 KLWGD
-175 MPQVTSQLVSKD
+175 MPEVMSQLVSKD
-187 FKNFFL
+187 FKNLFL

-214 ETVISRYFETYHIT
+214 ETVISRYFESYHIT

-276 VGTPISILFG
+276 VGAPISILFG

-322 REAYDLATID
+322 REAHGLATID

-386 LITIIGVSFMKPARP
+386 LITIIGVSFMKAAKP
-401 EEKAIKEEEV
+401 EEKAIREEEV
-411 PPNPQTPKQ
+411 PKLKTPKQ

-433 YSFKIIIGFSALL
+433 YNLNIITGFSALL
-446 ILGIFAI
+446 MLGIFAI

-492 SSTEGSNMMDKKSL
+492 SSASGSTVMDKKSL
-506 ELLRGFQEEIATN
+506 ELLRSFQEEIATN

-529 NMAAFLEKRNPV
+529 NMAAFLEKRNPA
-541 LKGMA
+541 LNGMA

-555 LSSLENNDNQFFKL
+555 LRSLENNDNQFFKL
-569 FSEDFSSVGITL
+569 FSEDLSSVGITL

-779 ALLKSFDKK
+779 ALLKRFEKN

>member
-1 MNFPPISNAFKTV
+1 M
-14 PPGGFRTFTGI
+14 
-25 LKKLMSL
+25 
-32 KTASFLRKSIGF
+32 
-44 VIQLRWLL
+44 IQFRWLL

-107 LPVSNALEQKNVNLL
+107 LPVSNALEQKNVDLL

-128 LDSMLFV
+128 LDSMPFV

-161 ENRSEKSIK
+161 EKRSEKSIK
-170 KLWSD
+170 KLWGD
-175 MPQVTSQLVSKD
+175 MPEVMSQLVSKD
-187 FKNFFL
+187 FKNLFL

-214 ETVISRYFETYHIT
+214 ETVISRYFESYHIT

-276 VGTPISILFG
+276 VGAPISILFG

-322 REAYDLATID
+322 REAYGLATID

-386 LITIIGVSFMKPARP
+386 LITIIGVSFMKAAKPV
-401 EEKAIKEEEV
+401 EKAIREEEV
-411 PPNPQTPKQ
+411 PKPKTPKQ

-433 YSFKIIIGFSALL
+433 YNLNIITGFSALL
-446 ILGIFAI
+446 MLGIFAI

-492 SSTEGSNMMDKKSL
+492 SSASGSTVMDKKSL
-506 ELLRGFQEEIATN
+506 ELLRSFQEEIATN

-529 NMAAFLEKRNPV
+529 NMAAFLEKRNPA

-555 LSSLENNDNQFFKL
+555 LRSLENNDNQFFKL
-569 FSEDFSSVGITL
+569 FSEDLSSVGITL

-779 ALLKSFDKK
+779 ALLKRFEKN

>member
-1 MNFPPISNAFKTV
+1 
-14 PPGGFRTFTGI
+14 
-25 LKKLMSL
+25 MSL
-32 KTASFLRKSIGF
+32 KTASFLHKSIGF
-44 VIQLRWLL
+44 VIQFRWLL

-107 LPVSNALEQKNVNLL
+107 LPVSYALEQKNVDLL

-128 LDSMLFV
+128 LDSMPFV

-161 ENRSEKSIK
+161 EKRSEKSIK
-170 KLWSD
+170 KLWGD
-175 MPQVTSQLVSKD
+175 MPEVMSQLVSKD
-187 FKNFFL
+187 FKNLFL

-214 ETVISRYFETYHIT
+214 ETVISRYFESHHIT

-276 VGTPISILFG
+276 VGAPISILFG

-322 REAYDLATID
+322 REAYGLATID

-371 LFTCIGLVLSYVLVY
+371 LFTCIGLVLSYVMVY
-386 LITIIGVSFMKPARP
+386 LITIIGVSFMKAAKPV
-401 EEKAIKEEEV
+401 EKAIREEEV
-411 PPNPQTPKQ
+411 PKPKTPKQ
-420 TALVSWINATTSR
+420 TALVSWINVTTSR
-433 YSFKIIIGFSALL
+433 YNLNIITGFSALL
-446 ILGIFAI
+446 MLGIFAI

-492 SSTEGSNMMDKKSL
+492 SSASGSTVMDKKSL
-506 ELLRGFQEEIATN
+506 ELLRSFQEEIATN

-529 NMAAFLEKRNPV
+529 NMAAFLEKRNPA

-555 LSSLENNDNQFFKL
+555 LRSLENNDNQFFKL
-569 FSEDFSSVGITL
+569 FSEDLSSVGITL

-779 ALLKSFDKK
+779 ALLKRFEK

>member
-1 MNFPPISNAFKTV
+1 MTPNKVS
-14 PPGGFRTFTGI
+14 
-25 LKKLMSL
+25 SL
-32 KTASFLRKSIGF
+32 EKSIGF
-44 VIQLRWLL
+44 VIQFRLVFMSLMGLL
-52 IVLGVLIVGISGLQT
+52 MVLSGVYT
-67 LKKLSI
+67 LKNLSI

-98 GSDEIFIVM
+98 GSDEIFMVM
-107 LPVSNALEQKNVNLL
+107 LPVPNALDKDQIDQLK
-122 RALNNS
+122 ALNTA
-128 LDSMLFV
+128 LDELPFV
-135 QTAYSLAKAKYPVIA
+135 ETAYSLAKAKYPVLV
-150 GKKVSF
+150 GKKLRF

-161 ENRSEKSIK
+161 EKRSEKSIK
-170 KLWSD
+170 NLWED
-175 MPQVTSQLVSKD
+175 MPEVVQQLVSKD
-187 FKNFFL
+187 YKNLFL

-199 TPSIEKDRKDIAQEI
+199 TPDIEKDRKGIAQEI
-214 ETVISRYFETYHIT
+214 ETLISRYFKSYHIT

-252 VLVITLMLLWFLPS
+252 VLVITLVLLWFLPR

-322 REAYDLATID
+322 REAYGLATID

-386 LITIIGVSFMKPARP
+386 LITIIGVSFMKTAAP
-401 EEKAIKEEEV
+401 EIQPMQADLDSTE
-411 PPNPQTPKQ
+411 
-420 TALVSWINATTSR
+420 TALVSWINYSTSR
-433 YSFKIIIGFSALL
+433 HSYKIIIGFTAVLL
-446 ILGIFAI
+446 VGIFAI
-453 TKVEINT
+453 TKVELNT

-474 LRKVEAQLEGSSR
+474 LRKIEAQLEGSSR
-487 LQLEI
+487 LQLQI
-492 SSTEGSNMMDKKSL
+492 SRANGASVIDPKSL
-506 ELLRGFQEEIATN
+506 ELLGAFQEEIGAN
-519 PLITAPISVV
+519 PLVIAPVSVV
-529 NMAAFLEKRNPV
+529 NMVQFLEKRHPAII
-541 LKGMA
+541 G
-546 VSEQDAAQL
+546 
-555 LSSLENNDNQFFKL
+555 LSVTEKETQEILGDLENTDNAFFTL
-569 FSEDFSSVGITL
+569 FSEDLRAVGITL
-581 SLPQMKTAQLEQV
+581 SMPQMKTAQLEQL
-594 IESVKKTF
+594 IASVKNTF
-602 QSHFDPTEYTL
+602 ETHFDPSEYQL
-613 KVNGFAVV
+613 KINGFAVV
-621 FAGLNKFILATQ
+621 FASLNNFILATQ
-633 LKSFFAAFIAAF
+633 FKSFFAAFIAAF

-676 WLFKIPLDVTTA
+676 WLLKIPLDVTTA

-723 DQALHYS
+723 DQALNYS

>member
-1 MNFPPISNAFKTV
+1 M
-14 PPGGFRTFTGI
+14 
-25 LKKLMSL
+25 
-32 KTASFLRKSIGF
+32 
-44 VIQLRWLL
+44 IQFRWLL

-107 LPVSNALEQKNVNLL
+107 LPVSYALEQKNVDLL

-128 LDSMLFV
+128 LDSMPFV

-161 ENRSEKSIK
+161 EKRSEKSIK
-170 KLWSD
+170 KLWGD
-175 MPQVTSQLVSKD
+175 MPEVMSQLVSKD
-187 FKNFFL
+187 FKNLFL

-214 ETVISRYFETYHIT
+214 ETVISRYFESYHIT

-322 REAYDLATID
+322 REAYGLATID

-386 LITIIGVSFMKPARP
+386 LITIIGVSFMKAAKPV
-401 EEKAIKEEEV
+401 EKAIREEEV
-411 PPNPQTPKQ
+411 PKPKTPKQ

-433 YSFKIIIGFSALL
+433 YNLNIITGFSALL
-446 ILGIFAI
+446 MLGIFAI

-492 SSTEGSNMMDKKSL
+492 SSASGSTVMDKKSL
-506 ELLRGFQEEIATN
+506 ELLRSFQEEIATN

-529 NMAAFLEKRNPV
+529 NMAAFLEKRNPA

-555 LSSLENNDNQFFKL
+555 LRSLENNDNQFFKL
-569 FSEDFSSVGITL
+569 FSEDLSSVGITL

-779 ALLKSFDKK
+779 ALLKRFEKN

>member
-1 MNFPPISNAFKTV
+1 M
-14 PPGGFRTFTGI
+14 
-25 LKKLMSL
+25 
-32 KTASFLRKSIGF
+32 
-44 VIQLRWLL
+44 IQFRWLL

-107 LPVSNALEQKNVNLL
+107 LPVSNALEQKNVDLL

-128 LDSMLFV
+128 LDSMPFV

-161 ENRSEKSIK
+161 EKRSEKSIK
-170 KLWSD
+170 KLWGD
-175 MPQVTSQLVSKD
+175 MPEVMSQLVSKD
-187 FKNFFL
+187 FKNLFL

-214 ETVISRYFETYHIT
+214 ETVISRYFESYHIT

-252 VLVITLMLLWFLPS
+252 VLIITLMLLWFLPS

-276 VGTPISILFG
+276 VGAPISILFG
-286 MISGF
+286 MISSF

-322 REAYDLATID
+322 REAYGLATID

-386 LITIIGVSFMKPARP
+386 LITIIGVSFMKAAKPV
-401 EEKAIKEEEV
+401 EKAIREEEV
-411 PPNPQTPKQ
+411 PKPKTPKQ

-433 YSFKIIIGFSALL
+433 YNLNIITGFSALL
-446 ILGIFAI
+446 MLGIFAI

-492 SSTEGSNMMDKKSL
+492 SSASGSTVMDKKSL
-506 ELLRGFQEEIATN
+506 ELLRSFQEEIATN

-529 NMAAFLEKRNPV
+529 NMAAFLEKRNPA

-555 LSSLENNDNQFFKL
+555 LRSLENNDNQFFKL
-569 FSEDFSSVGITL
+569 FSEDLSSVGITL

-779 ALLKSFDKK
+779 ALLKRFEKN

>member
-1 MNFPPISNAFKTV
+1 
-14 PPGGFRTFTGI
+14 
-25 LKKLMSL
+25 MSL
-32 KTASFLRKSIGF
+32 KTASFLHKSIGF
-44 VIQLRWLL
+44 VIQFRWLL

-107 LPVSNALEQKNVNLL
+107 LPVSNALEQKNVDLL

-128 LDSMLFV
+128 LDSMPFV
-135 QTAYSLAKAKYPVIA
+135 QTAYSLAKAKYPVIV

-161 ENRSEKSIK
+161 EKRSEKSIK
-170 KLWSD
+170 KLWGD
-175 MPQVTSQLVSKD
+175 MPEVMSQLVSKD
-187 FKNFFL
+187 FKNLFL

-214 ETVISRYFETYHIT
+214 ETVISRYFESYHIT

-322 REAYDLATID
+322 REAYGLATID

-371 LFTCIGLVLSYVLVY
+371 FFTCIGLVLSYVLVY
-386 LITIIGVSFMKPARP
+386 LITIIGMSFVKATRP
-401 EEKAIKEEEV
+401 EEKAIREGEV
-411 PPNPQTPKQ
+411 PKPQTPMQ
-420 TALVSWINATTSR
+420 TALVSWINAMTSR
-433 YSFKIIIGFSALL
+433 YSLKIIIGFSALL
-446 ILGIFAI
+446 VLGVFAV

-492 SSTEGSNMMDKKSL
+492 SSASGSTVMDKKSL
-506 ELLRGFQEEIATN
+506 ELLRSFQEEIATN

-529 NMAAFLEKRNPV
+529 NMAAFLEKRNPA

-555 LSSLENNDNQFFKL
+555 LRSLENNDNQFFKL
-569 FSEDFSSVGITL
+569 FSEDLSSVGITL

-602 QSHFDPTEYTL
+602 QSHFDPIEYTL

-769 ALITD
+769 ALNTD

-779 ALLKSFDKK
+779 ALLKRFEKN

>member
-1 MNFPPISNAFKTV
+1 
-14 PPGGFRTFTGI
+14 
-25 LKKLMSL
+25 MSL
-32 KTASFLRKSIGF
+32 KTASFLHKSIGF
-44 VIQLRWLL
+44 VIQFRWLL

-107 LPVSNALEQKNVNLL
+107 LPVSNALEQKNVDLL

-128 LDSMLFV
+128 LDSMPFV

-161 ENRSEKSIK
+161 EKRSEKSIK
-170 KLWSD
+170 KLWGD
-175 MPQVTSQLVSKD
+175 MPEVMSQLVSKD
-187 FKNFFL
+187 FKNLFL

-214 ETVISRYFETYHIT
+214 ETVISRYFESYHIT

-252 VLVITLMLLWFLPS
+252 VLIITLMLLWFLPS

-276 VGTPISILFG
+276 VGAPISILFG

-322 REAYDLATID
+322 REAYGLATID

-386 LITIIGVSFMKPARP
+386 LITIIGVSFMKAAKPV
-401 EEKAIKEEEV
+401 EKAIREEEV
-411 PPNPQTPKQ
+411 PKPKTPKQ

-433 YSFKIIIGFSALL
+433 YNLNIITGFSALL
-446 ILGIFAI
+446 MLGIFAI

-492 SSTEGSNMMDKKSL
+492 SSASGSTVMDKKSL
-506 ELLRGFQEEIATN
+506 ELLRSFQEEIATN

-529 NMAAFLEKRNPV
+529 NMAAFLEKRNPA

-555 LSSLENNDNQFFKL
+555 LRSLENNDNQFFKL
-569 FSEDFSSVGITL
+569 FSEDLSSVGITL

-769 ALITD
+769 AMITD

-779 ALLKSFDKK
+779 ALLKRFEKS